1 MRRPAAFRP
10 VPATPI
16 YAGAMNPA
24 SELKRLAEAV
34 RQAEAELDAAT
45 TRSALNAAA
54 KRLMNACGALKRMQE
69 KPAGATRRAPSRG
82 GPGAGAS

>member
-1 MRRPAAFRP
+1 MKPS
-10 VPATPI
+10 
-16 YAGAMNPA
+16 

-54 KRLMNACGALKRMQE
+54 KKLMNARAALRRLQE
-69 KPAGATRRAPSRG
+69 KPRGGTRPAASREPSR
-82 GPGAGAS
+82 PSAS